1 LMDALPHTGTMT
13 AIEATE
19 EEITPH
25 ITDGVS
31 IAAVNGPTSVVISGD
46 TDATERITEHFR
58 TQGRRTK
65 ALTVSHAFHSHHME
79 PMLDDFRAVARTL
92 SYSAPRIPI
101 VSTVAVD
108 SDLTD
113 PDYWVTQIREA
124 VRFHHAVVELEN
136 HGVTTFIEL
145 GPDGVLTAQAQQ
157 SADGVFAAALRSS
170 QDEVTSTLTALGT
183 AYTHGRVPDAQALY
197 GDAHRVELPSYAFQR
212 QRYWLTAGV
221 TSADATDLGQTPTDH
236 PLLSSVVRPADSDTV
251 LFTGRLTPGT
261 WLDDHTVLGTAIVP
275 GAALVDLSLH
285 AAGESGFATL
295 DELVVEAPMVLTEAL
310 QVQVKVVDDSVT
322 IHSRTDGDW
331 TLHATGTLSNDTV
344 PRADLAWPPVAEPID
359 VAEMYAELGAAG
371 LAYGPAFR
379 NVTAAWR
386 TAAAV
391 FAEVAVEKHDFGV
404 HPALLDAA
412 LHPLAATADG
422 LALPFAWQ
430 GVRLHSPGATA
441 LRVRVD
447 LGTNA
452 VHAVDAEG
460 APVLTVSSLATRPV
474 TADQLA
480 TRTDGLYE
488 RTWVPVTPVPVPHTV
503 LDVPDGTVHDVTA
516 RVLSALQEK
525 LAGDGTVAVV
535 RRGDDLSA
543 AAVEGLVRSAQ
554 AEHPG
559 RIVLVDTDGSV
570 DLATV
575 VGDEPHVSV
584 RAGAVLAPRLAR
596 STGRGPAP
604 TWDGTVLITGGALG
618 TLLARHLVER
628 HGVRDVVLASRSGRD
643 PGMAHVRGVACDVTD
658 REALKALLDGL
669 PDLAAVVH
677 TAGVLDDGP
686 IDTLTPQR
694 LDAVLRPKTAA
705 WHLHDL
711 TRERDLKAFV
721 LYSSVAGTFGTAGQA
736 NYAAANS
743 YLDALARL
751 RHREGLP
758 AVSLAW
764 GMWDDGMAS
773 ELSDADRARLARE
786 GFLPITA
793 EHGLAMLDTALGLDV
808 PTLVA
813 SPLNLAAFRDEAPAL
828 LRGLVRTTRRAVPA
842 GNLADRV
849 TGLSEDEQR
858 AVVLDVVREN
868 VAAVLGHTDP
878 GAIDADAQFGAL
890 GFDSLMSI
898 ELRNKLSAA
907 TGTKLSGTVIFD
919 HPTPDALAEFVRVT
933 LTGSRVVRAAA
944 VATTAVT
951 DDPIAV
957 VGMACR
963 FPGGVTSP
971 EDLWRLVA
979 DGVDAIGEFPADR
992 GWPDLYHPDAERT
1005 GTSYVKHGGFLYEAD
1020 AFDPE
1025 FFGISPREAT
1035 AMDPQHRL
1043 LLETAWHALEGTG
1056 IAPASLRG
1064 SRTGVYTGLMHYD
1077 YAPRVGQYAAAME
1090 GFVSTSSAAS
1100 VASGRISYTLGLEG
1114 PAVTIDT
1121 ACSSSITATHLAA
1134 QALRTGEVSL
1144 ALAGGA
1150 TVMANP
1156 DVFVEFSR
1164 QRGLAQ
1170 DGRSKP
1176 FSADADG
1183 TSWSEGAGVLV
1194 LERLSDAVR
1203 NGHTVHAVIRGSAV
1217 NQDGASNGLT
1227 APNGPSQER
1236 VILQALANARLESA
1250 DVDVVEAHGTGT
1262 TLGDPIEAQALLATY
1277 GQGRPANRP
1286 LHLGSLK
1293 SNIGHTQAAAGVGGI
1308 IKMIMAMRHG
1318 TLPRTLHVSQP
1329 TPHVDWTT
1337 GAVTLLTENQ
1347 PWPELERPRRAAV
1360 SSFGI
1365 SGTNAHL
1372 ILEQPTPT
1380 PATPATTEPIP
1391 YPVSAKTPQALQAQI
1406 TALQHHLTEHPEL
1419 APADIAHT
1427 LNHRTQFDH
1436 RALLLDTEV
1445 LASGTIGTGG
1455 LAFLFTGQGS
1465 QRTGM
1470 GQELHATYPVFREA
1484 LEAAIDAVD
1493 AHLGDQSLRT
1503 VFFGETSLLDRTL
1516 YTQTALFALETA
1528 LYRLYESWGITPDH
1542 LVGHSIG
1549 EITAAHVAGILT
1561 LPDAARL
1568 VTARATL
1575 MDALPHTGT
1584 MTAIEAT
1591 EEEITPH
1598 LDDTVGI
1605 AAVNGPRS
1613 IVISGDTDATQRITE
1628 HFRTQGRRTK
1638 ALTVS
1643 HAFHSHHMDPMLDD
1657 FRAVA
1662 RTLTYSAPRIP
1673 VVSTVAVDSDLTDP
1687 EYWVTQIREAVR
1699 FHHAVVELANH
1710 GTTTFIELGP
1720 DGVLTAQAQQ
1730 SAEGTFTAALRRGR
1744 DETTTVLTALGTAY
1758 VHGRTLTT
1766 PHGAQLSDLPGY
1778 AFQRQSYWMEA
1789 PRSAQNAAAL
1799 GQTSVEHPLLS
1810 SLIHAVDSETTLF
1823 TGQISRSSH
1832 PWLADHTVMGN
1843 VIVPG
1848 TALIEL
1854 AIHAGDRAGFDTV
1867 DEMLIAAPLFLTDEA
1882 VQLQVALKDNTVSI
1896 HSRSGDRAWDL
1907 HATAT
1912 LSTTAASAETL
1923 AWPPQGQP
1931 VPIEDVYPALERIG
1945 LGYGP
1950 AFQGLTAAWRSGD
1963 ALFVEIA
1970 LPEAVHDAAFG
1981 IHPAL
1986 LDSAL
1991 HAYAHQHA
1999 VDGGISLPFSWNG
2012 VRLHASGATALRAR
2026 ITPAGEGGL
2035 ALHAVD
2041 HAGQP
2046 VVSVAQLA
2054 TRPVSADQLQMRT
2067 SSAEQLL
2074 VPSWQPLTLP
2084 VDAPEAPHQVLSV
2097 PRGGEL
2103 HEVTEYV
2110 LTALREWLALD
2121 TDDVLVVHTHDA
2133 VDTGTPD
2140 LAAAAV
2146 WGLVRSAQTENPGRI
2161 VLLDGGFDATVI
2173 GGAVAVEENQLL
2185 VRGDEVRA
2193 ARLIRPDTDALLP
2206 VPDGPWQLVST
2217 GAGTLETLA
2226 ITADERVS
2234 RPLLPGEVRLEVR
2247 ASGVNFRDVLI
2258 ALGMYP
2264 HDPLPPLGGEV
2275 AGIVIEVAPDVTTM
2289 AVGDRVFGLAE
2300 GTFSRQAVGDHRAL
2314 HAMPG
2319 CWTFTQAA
2327 TAPIVWMTALL
2338 GLKNIAGLSAGEK
2351 VLIHAGT
2358 GGVGMAAIQLAR
2370 HYGAEVYATASLP
2383 KWDVLRSLGVDD
2395 RHIADSRTL
2404 DFEEHILR
2412 ETGGSGVDVVLD
2424 SLAGD
2429 FVDASLRLLPRGGR
2443 FLEIGKTDIR
2453 DADEVALRH
2462 TGVAYTAYDL
2472 NASDPDT
2479 LQALLAELYD
2489 LFERQVLT
2497 ALPVRA
2503 WPVPQAPAV
2512 FRYMGQAKHTGK
2524 IALTVDRPL
2533 DPEGTVLIT
2542 GGTGTLG
2549 AILAKHLVERHG
2561 VRRLL
2566 LTSRRGHAPELAAEL
2581 TGLGAEVTVAACDAS
2596 DREALAALLAGVEN
2610 LTGVVH
2616 TAGVLDD
2623 AMVTNLTPEQLHV
2636 VLRNKADAA
2645 WHLHELTRDRD
2656 LAAFVLYSSMAGT
2669 LGGPGQGNYA
2679 AANAYLDALA
2689 HHRRE
2694 RGLPAVSMA
2703 WGLWEDASA
2712 MSAHLTATDLARM
2725 AREGFP
2731 AISAAQ
2737 GVEMFDAALTLGQA
2751 AVLTAPITLSSLRGE
2766 VAPVLRALVR
2776 TPSRRTASART
2787 ADTDALAS
2795 ALAARDEAGRL
2806 ELLLG
2811 IVREHVA
2818 YTLGHSGGDA
2828 VDPETPFK
2836 EIGFDSLTA
2845 VELRNRLSAA
2855 TGVRLPATIIFDHPT
2870 AAAMA
2875 AFLRSK
2881 LTGGASAAAPVVR
2894 AVVTDDEPIA
2904 IVSMAC
2910 RLPGDVRTPE
2920 DLWRLVAD
2928 ERDAITGFPTNRGW
2942 DLDGLHDPERT
2953 RSRTSYIS
2961 AGGFLHDADRFDAAF
2976 FGISPKEALAMDP
2989 QQRVLMETSWELFE
3003 NAGINPKAL
3012 RGSRTATYVGLLGQ
3026 DYAPRGP
3033 QAFDEVEGHVMT
3045 GISNAVASGRIAY
3058 AYGFEG
3064 PALTVDTS
3072 CSSSLMATHIALR
3085 ALRSGE
3091 CDLALAGGVT
3101 VIAQPDIFTEFSR
3114 QGGLARDGRVKSFG
3128 AGADGTSFAE
3138 GAGLLLLERLS
3149 DAVRNGHTVH
3159 AVIRGSAVNSDGA
3172 SNGLTAPNGPAQERV
3187 IQEALASGG
3196 LVPAD
3201 VDALEAHGTGTVLGD
3216 PIEAQAVLAT
3226 YGQNRTSPLLMG
3238 SLKSNL
3244 GHTQGAAGVAGVIKM
3259 VMAMKHDLLPR
3270 TLNVDEPTPEV
3281 DWSTGS
3287 VALLAEARPWPAG
3300 DRPRRA
3306 GISSFGISGTNAHL
3320 IIEEPPAHAPDSPGP
3335 SDSVG
3340 SPVEESSAAQPGPV
3354 PYLVSART
3362 PEALTAQVA
3371 RLERHLADHPELAA
3385 SDVAHTL
3392 AGRARFDH
3400 RALLLG
3406 TEVLASGA
3414 VGSGGLAFLFTGQGS
3429 QRTGMGRELYETY
3442 PVFREALDAALT
3454 ALGIQDEFFTGDL
3467 DRTRL
3472 TQPALFALET
3482 ALYRLYESW
3491 GITPDHLVGHSI
3503 GEITAAHV
3511 AGILTL

>member
-1 LMDALPHTGTMT
+1 MT

>member
-1 LMDALPHTGTMT
+1 MSEEQKLRDYLGRVTAQLKQAKRTLQNLEAAQNEPIAIVGMACRYPGGVRSPEDLWRLVDSGEDAISEFPANRGWDLDALFDTDPDRSGTSYTREGGFLYDADEFDADFFGVSPREATATDPQQRLLLESAWQVLESAAIRPDSLRGSDTGVFVGVMSQEYGPSLLHPSVDGTDGFLLTGNQNSVASGRIAYTLGFEGPAVTVDTACSSSLVGVHLAVQALRAGECSLALAGGVAVMSTPGFFIEFSRQRGLSPDGRSKSFAAAANGTGWSEGVGMLALARLSDAERLGYRVLGLVRGSAINQDGKSSQLSAPNGPAQQRVMRQALASARLTASDVDVVEAHGTGTVLGDPIEAQAVIATYGQDRESPLWLGSLKSNIGHTQAAAGVGGIIKMIMAMRHGVLPRTLHVDEPTPHVDWSAGSVELLTKARPWPELERPRRAGVSSFGISGTNAHVVLEAVPVAEPAEPGESVEPGGAARVPYLVSARTPDALRAQIDRLRHHLDRHPGLSPADVGFSLAERTQFTHRAALLGDATLAEGQAGRGGLAFLFTGQGSQRTGMGRELYETYPVFREALDAALTALGIQDEFFTGDLDRTRLTQPALFALETALYRLYESWGITPDHLVGHSIGEITAAHVAGILTLPDAARLVTARATLMDALPHTGTMT

-1293 SNIGHTQAAAGVGGI
+1293 SNIGHT
-1308 IKMIMAMRHG
+1308 
-1318 TLPRTLHVSQP
+1318 
-1329 TPHVDWTT
+1329 
-1337 GAVTLLTENQ
+1337 
-1347 PWPELERPRRAAV
+1347 
-1360 SSFGI
+1360 
-1365 SGTNAHL
+1365 
-1372 ILEQPTPT
+1372 
-1380 PATPATTEPIP
+1380 
-1391 YPVSAKTPQALQAQI
+1391 
-1406 TALQHHLTEHPEL
+1406 
-1419 APADIAHT
+1419 
-1427 LNHRTQFDH
+1427 
-1436 RALLLDTEV
+1436 
-1445 LASGTIGTGG
+1445 
-1455 LAFLFTGQGS
+1455 
-1465 QRTGM
+1465 
-1470 GQELHATYPVFREA
+1470 
-1484 LEAAIDAVD
+1484 
-1493 AHLGDQSLRT
+1493 
-1503 VFFGETSLLDRTL
+1503 
-1516 YTQTALFALETA
+1516 
-1528 LYRLYESWGITPDH
+1528 
-1542 LVGHSIG
+1542 
-1549 EITAAHVAGILT
+1549 
-1561 LPDAARL
+1561 
-1568 VTARATL
+1568 
-1575 MDALPHTGT
+1575 
-1584 MTAIEAT
+1584 
-1591 EEEITPH
+1591 
-1598 LDDTVGI
+1598 
-1605 AAVNGPRS
+1605 
-1613 IVISGDTDATQRITE
+1613 
-1628 HFRTQGRRTK
+1628 
-1638 ALTVS
+1638 
-1643 HAFHSHHMDPMLDD
+1643 
-1657 FRAVA
+1657 
-1662 RTLTYSAPRIP
+1662 
-1673 VVSTVAVDSDLTDP
+1673 
-1687 EYWVTQIREAVR
+1687 
-1699 FHHAVVELANH
+1699 
-1710 GTTTFIELGP
+1710 
-1720 DGVLTAQAQQ
+1720 
-1730 SAEGTFTAALRRGR
+1730 
-1744 DETTTVLTALGTAY
+1744 
-1758 VHGRTLTT
+1758 
-1766 PHGAQLSDLPGY
+1766 
-1778 AFQRQSYWMEA
+1778 
-1789 PRSAQNAAAL
+1789 
-1799 GQTSVEHPLLS
+1799 
-1810 SLIHAVDSETTLF
+1810 
-1823 TGQISRSSH
+1823 
-1832 PWLADHTVMGN
+1832 
-1843 VIVPG
+1843 
-1848 TALIEL
+1848 
-1854 AIHAGDRAGFDTV
+1854 
-1867 DEMLIAAPLFLTDEA
+1867 
-1882 VQLQVALKDNTVSI
+1882 
-1896 HSRSGDRAWDL
+1896 
-1907 HATAT
+1907 
-1912 LSTTAASAETL
+1912 
-1923 AWPPQGQP
+1923 
-1931 VPIEDVYPALERIG
+1931 
-1945 LGYGP
+1945 
-1950 AFQGLTAAWRSGD
+1950 
-1963 ALFVEIA
+1963 
-1970 LPEAVHDAAFG
+1970 
-1981 IHPAL
+1981 
-1986 LDSAL
+1986 
-1991 HAYAHQHA
+1991 
-1999 VDGGISLPFSWNG
+1999 
-2012 VRLHASGATALRAR
+2012 
-2026 ITPAGEGGL
+2026 
-2035 ALHAVD
+2035 
-2041 HAGQP
+2041 
-2046 VVSVAQLA
+2046 
-2054 TRPVSADQLQMRT
+2054 
-2067 SSAEQLL
+2067 
-2074 VPSWQPLTLP
+2074 
-2084 VDAPEAPHQVLSV
+2084 
-2097 PRGGEL
+2097 
-2103 HEVTEYV
+2103 
-2110 LTALREWLALD
+2110 
-2121 TDDVLVVHTHDA
+2121 
-2133 VDTGTPD
+2133 
-2140 LAAAAV
+2140 
-2146 WGLVRSAQTENPGRI
+2146 
-2161 VLLDGGFDATVI
+2161 
-2173 GGAVAVEENQLL
+2173 
-2185 VRGDEVRA
+2185 
-2193 ARLIRPDTDALLP
+2193 
-2206 VPDGPWQLVST
+2206 
-2217 GAGTLETLA
+2217 
-2226 ITADERVS
+2226 
-2234 RPLLPGEVRLEVR
+2234 
-2247 ASGVNFRDVLI
+2247 
-2258 ALGMYP
+2258 
-2264 HDPLPPLGGEV
+2264 
-2275 AGIVIEVAPDVTTM
+2275 
-2289 AVGDRVFGLAE
+2289 
-2300 GTFSRQAVGDHRAL
+2300 
-2314 HAMPG
+2314 
-2319 CWTFTQAA
+2319 
-2327 TAPIVWMTALL
+2327 
-2338 GLKNIAGLSAGEK
+2338 
-2351 VLIHAGT
+2351 
-2358 GGVGMAAIQLAR
+2358 
-2370 HYGAEVYATASLP
+2370 
-2383 KWDVLRSLGVDD
+2383 
-2395 RHIADSRTL
+2395 
-2404 DFEEHILR
+2404 
-2412 ETGGSGVDVVLD
+2412 
-2424 SLAGD
+2424 
-2429 FVDASLRLLPRGGR
+2429 
-2443 FLEIGKTDIR
+2443 
-2453 DADEVALRH
+2453 
-2462 TGVAYTAYDL
+2462 
-2472 NASDPDT
+2472 
-2479 LQALLAELYD
+2479 
-2489 LFERQVLT
+2489 
-2497 ALPVRA
+2497 
-2503 WPVPQAPAV
+2503 
-2512 FRYMGQAKHTGK
+2512 
-2524 IALTVDRPL
+2524 
-2533 DPEGTVLIT
+2533 
-2542 GGTGTLG
+2542 
-2549 AILAKHLVERHG
+2549 
-2561 VRRLL
+2561 
-2566 LTSRRGHAPELAAEL
+2566 
-2581 TGLGAEVTVAACDAS
+2581 
-2596 DREALAALLAGVEN
+2596 
-2610 LTGVVH
+2610 
-2616 TAGVLDD
+2616 
-2623 AMVTNLTPEQLHV
+2623 
-2636 VLRNKADAA
+2636 
-2645 WHLHELTRDRD
+2645 
-2656 LAAFVLYSSMAGT
+2656 
-2669 LGGPGQGNYA
+2669 
-2679 AANAYLDALA
+2679 
-2689 HHRRE
+2689 
-2694 RGLPAVSMA
+2694 
-2703 WGLWEDASA
+2703 
-2712 MSAHLTATDLARM
+2712 
-2725 AREGFP
+2725 
-2731 AISAAQ
+2731 
-2737 GVEMFDAALTLGQA
+2737 
-2751 AVLTAPITLSSLRGE
+2751 
-2766 VAPVLRALVR
+2766 
-2776 TPSRRTASART
+2776 
-2787 ADTDALAS
+2787 
-2795 ALAARDEAGRL
+2795 
-2806 ELLLG
+2806 
-2811 IVREHVA
+2811 
-2818 YTLGHSGGDA
+2818 
-2828 VDPETPFK
+2828 
-2836 EIGFDSLTA
+2836 
-2845 VELRNRLSAA
+2845 
-2855 TGVRLPATIIFDHPT
+2855 
-2870 AAAMA
+2870 
-2875 AFLRSK
+2875 
-2881 LTGGASAAAPVVR
+2881 
-2894 AVVTDDEPIA
+2894 
-2904 IVSMAC
+2904 
-2910 RLPGDVRTPE
+2910 
-2920 DLWRLVAD
+2920 
-2928 ERDAITGFPTNRGW
+2928 
-2942 DLDGLHDPERT
+2942 
-2953 RSRTSYIS
+2953 
-2961 AGGFLHDADRFDAAF
+2961 
-2976 FGISPKEALAMDP
+2976 
-2989 QQRVLMETSWELFE
+2989 
-3003 NAGINPKAL
+3003 
-3012 RGSRTATYVGLLGQ
+3012 
-3026 DYAPRGP
+3026 
-3033 QAFDEVEGHVMT
+3033 
-3045 GISNAVASGRIAY
+3045 
-3058 AYGFEG
+3058 
-3064 PALTVDTS
+3064 
-3072 CSSSLMATHIALR
+3072 
-3085 ALRSGE
+3085 
-3091 CDLALAGGVT
+3091 
-3101 VIAQPDIFTEFSR
+3101 
-3114 QGGLARDGRVKSFG
+3114 
-3128 AGADGTSFAE
+3128 
-3138 GAGLLLLERLS
+3138 
-3149 DAVRNGHTVH
+3149 
-3159 AVIRGSAVNSDGA
+3159 
-3172 SNGLTAPNGPAQERV
+3172 
-3187 IQEALASGG
+3187 
-3196 LVPAD
+3196 
-3201 VDALEAHGTGTVLGD
+3201 
-3216 PIEAQAVLAT
+3216 
-3226 YGQNRTSPLLMG
+3226 
-3238 SLKSNL
+3238 
-3244 GHTQGAAGVAGVIKM
+3244 
-3259 VMAMKHDLLPR
+3259 
-3270 TLNVDEPTPEV
+3270 
-3281 DWSTGS
+3281 
-3287 VALLAEARPWPAG
+3287 
-3300 DRPRRA
+3300 
-3306 GISSFGISGTNAHL
+3306 
-3320 IIEEPPAHAPDSPGP
+3320 
-3335 SDSVG
+3335 
-3340 SPVEESSAAQPGPV
+3340 
-3354 PYLVSART
+3354 
-3362 PEALTAQVA
+3362 
-3371 RLERHLADHPELAA
+3371 
-3385 SDVAHTL
+3385 
-3392 AGRARFDH
+3392 
-3400 RALLLG
+3400 
-3406 TEVLASGA
+3406 
-3414 VGSGGLAFLFTGQGS
+3414 
-3429 QRTGMGRELYETY
+3429 
-3442 PVFREALDAALT
+3442 
-3454 ALGIQDEFFTGDL
+3454 
-3467 DRTRL
+3467 
-3472 TQPALFALET
+3472 
-3482 ALYRLYESW
+3482 
-3491 GITPDHLVGHSI
+3491 
-3503 GEITAAHV
+3503 
-3511 AGILTL
+3511 

>member
-1 LMDALPHTGTMT
+1 
-13 AIEATE
+13 
-19 EEITPH
+19 
-25 ITDGVS
+25 
-31 IAAVNGPTSVVISGD
+31 
-46 TDATERITEHFR
+46 R
-58 TQGRRTK
+58 
-65 ALTVSHAFHSHHME
+65 
-79 PMLDDFRAVARTL
+79 
-92 SYSAPRIPI
+92 
-101 VSTVAVD
+101 
-108 SDLTD
+108 
-113 PDYWVTQIREA
+113 
-124 VRFHHAVVELEN
+124 
-136 HGVTTFIEL
+136 
-145 GPDGVLTAQAQQ
+145 
-157 SADGVFAAALRSS
+157 
-170 QDEVTSTLTALGT
+170 
-183 AYTHGRVPDAQALY
+183 
-197 GDAHRVELPSYAFQR
+197 
-212 QRYWLTAGV
+212 
-221 TSADATDLGQTPTDH
+221 
-236 PLLSSVVRPADSDTV
+236 
-251 LFTGRLTPGT
+251 
-261 WLDDHTVLGTAIVP
+261 
-275 GAALVDLSLH
+275 
-285 AAGESGFATL
+285 
-295 DELVVEAPMVLTEAL
+295 
-310 QVQVKVVDDSVT
+310 
-322 IHSRTDGDW
+322 
-331 TLHATGTLSNDTV
+331 
-344 PRADLAWPPVAEPID
+344 
-359 VAEMYAELGAAG
+359 
-371 LAYGPAFR
+371 
-379 NVTAAWR
+379 
-386 TAAAV
+386 
-391 FAEVAVEKHDFGV
+391 
-404 HPALLDAA
+404 
-412 LHPLAATADG
+412 
-422 LALPFAWQ
+422 
-430 GVRLHSPGATA
+430 
-441 LRVRVD
+441 
-447 LGTNA
+447 
-452 VHAVDAEG
+452 
-460 APVLTVSSLATRPV
+460 
-474 TADQLA
+474 
-480 TRTDGLYE
+480 
-488 RTWVPVTPVPVPHTV
+488 
-503 LDVPDGTVHDVTA
+503 
-516 RVLSALQEK
+516 
-525 LAGDGTVAVV
+525 
-535 RRGDDLSA
+535 
-543 AAVEGLVRSAQ
+543 
-554 AEHPG
+554 
-559 RIVLVDTDGSV
+559 
-570 DLATV
+570 
-575 VGDEPHVSV
+575 
-584 RAGAVLAPRLAR
+584 
-596 STGRGPAP
+596 
-604 TWDGTVLITGGALG
+604 
-618 TLLARHLVER
+618 
-628 HGVRDVVLASRSGRD
+628 
-643 PGMAHVRGVACDVTD
+643 
-658 REALKALLDGL
+658 
-669 PDLAAVVH
+669 
-677 TAGVLDDGP
+677 
-686 IDTLTPQR
+686 
-694 LDAVLRPKTAA
+694 
-705 WHLHDL
+705 
-711 TRERDLKAFV
+711 
-721 LYSSVAGTFGTAGQA
+721 
-736 NYAAANS
+736 
-743 YLDALARL
+743 
-751 RHREGLP
+751 
-758 AVSLAW
+758 
-764 GMWDDGMAS
+764 
-773 ELSDADRARLARE
+773 
-786 GFLPITA
+786 
-793 EHGLAMLDTALGLDV
+793 
-808 PTLVA
+808 
-813 SPLNLAAFRDEAPAL
+813 
-828 LRGLVRTTRRAVPA
+828 
-842 GNLADRV
+842 
-849 TGLSEDEQR
+849 
-858 AVVLDVVREN
+858 
-868 VAAVLGHTDP
+868 
-878 GAIDADAQFGAL
+878 
-890 GFDSLMSI
+890 
-898 ELRNKLSAA
+898 
-907 TGTKLSGTVIFD
+907 
-919 HPTPDALAEFVRVT
+919 
-933 LTGSRVVRAAA
+933 
-944 VATTAVT
+944 
-951 DDPIAV
+951 
-957 VGMACR
+957 
-963 FPGGVTSP
+963 
-971 EDLWRLVA
+971 
-979 DGVDAIGEFPADR
+979 
-992 GWPDLYHPDAERT
+992 
-1005 GTSYVKHGGFLYEAD
+1005 
-1020 AFDPE
+1020 
-1025 FFGISPREAT
+1025 
-1035 AMDPQHRL
+1035 
-1043 LLETAWHALEGTG
+1043 
-1056 IAPASLRG
+1056 
-1064 SRTGVYTGLMHYD
+1064 
-1077 YAPRVGQYAAAME
+1077 
-1090 GFVSTSSAAS
+1090 
-1100 VASGRISYTLGLEG
+1100 
-1114 PAVTIDT
+1114 
-1121 ACSSSITATHLAA
+1121 
-1134 QALRTGEVSL
+1134 
-1144 ALAGGA
+1144 
-1150 TVMANP
+1150 
-1156 DVFVEFSR
+1156 
-1164 QRGLAQ
+1164 
-1170 DGRSKP
+1170 
-1176 FSADADG
+1176 
-1183 TSWSEGAGVLV
+1183 
-1194 LERLSDAVR
+1194 
-1203 NGHTVHAVIRGSAV
+1203 
-1217 NQDGASNGLT
+1217 
-1227 APNGPSQER
+1227 
-1236 VILQALANARLESA
+1236 
-1250 DVDVVEAHGTGT
+1250 
-1262 TLGDPIEAQALLATY
+1262 
-1277 GQGRPANRP
+1277 RP
-1286 LHLGSLK
+1286 L
-1293 SNIGHTQAAAGVGGI
+1293 
-1308 IKMIMAMRHG
+1308 
-1318 TLPRTLHVSQP
+1318 
-1329 TPHVDWTT
+1329 
-1337 GAVTLLTENQ
+1337 
-1347 PWPELERPRRAAV
+1347 
-1360 SSFGI
+1360 
-1365 SGTNAHL
+1365 
-1372 ILEQPTPT
+1372 
-1380 PATPATTEPIP
+1380 
-1391 YPVSAKTPQALQAQI
+1391 
-1406 TALQHHLTEHPEL
+1406 
-1419 APADIAHT
+1419 
-1427 LNHRTQFDH
+1427 
-1436 RALLLDTEV
+1436 
-1445 LASGTIGTGG
+1445 
-1455 LAFLFTGQGS
+1455 
-1465 QRTGM
+1465 
-1470 GQELHATYPVFREA
+1470 
-1484 LEAAIDAVD
+1484 
-1493 AHLGDQSLRT
+1493 
-1503 VFFGETSLLDRTL
+1503 
-1516 YTQTALFALETA
+1516 
-1528 LYRLYESWGITPDH
+1528 
-1542 LVGHSIG
+1542 
-1549 EITAAHVAGILT
+1549 AGILT
-1561 LPDAARL
+1561 LDDAARL

-1591 EEEITPH
+1591 EEEVTPH
-1598 LDDTVGI
+1598 LTDTISI
-1605 AAVNGPRS
+1605 AAVNGPTS
-1613 IVISGDTDATQRITE
+1613 VVISGDTDATDKITE
-1628 HFRTQGRRTK
+1628 HFREQGHRTK
-1638 ALTVS
+1638 KLTVS
-1643 HAFHSHHMDPMLDD
+1643 HAFHSHHMDAMLDD
-1657 FRAVA
+1657 FRTTAEQ
-1662 RTLTYSAPRIP
+1662 LTYSASQIP
-1673 VVSTVAVDSDLTDP
+1673 IVSTVATNLAMTDP
-1687 EYWVTQIREAVR
+1687 EYWVTQVREAVR
-1699 FHHAVVELANH
+1699 FHHAVQELETR
-1710 GTTTFIELGP
+1710 GVTTFIELGP

-1730 SAEGTFTAALRRGR
+1730 SAEGTFTPALRRGR
-1744 DETTTVLTALGTAY
+1744 DEITTALTALGTAY
-1758 VHGRTLTT
+1758 VHGRTITT
-1766 PHGAQLSDLPGY
+1766 PHATQLSSLPGY
-1778 AFQRQSYWMEA
+1778 AFQRQSYWLEA
-1789 PRSAQNAAAL
+1789 PRSAQNSSAL

-1810 SLIHAVDSETTLF
+1810 SLIHAVDSDTTLF
-1823 TGQISRSSH
+1823 TGQVSRNSH

-1848 TALIEL
+1848 TAFIEL

-1867 DEMLIAAPLFLTDEA
+1867 DEMLIAAPLLLTDEA

-1896 HSRSGDRAWDL
+1896 HSRSAGRSWDL

-1931 VPIEDVYPALERIG
+1931 VPIEDVYPALERVG

-1963 ALFVEIA
+1963 ALFVEIL

-1999 VDGGISLPFSWNG
+1999 TDGSISLPFSWNG

-2046 VVSVAQLA
+2046 VISVEQLA
-2054 TRPVSADQLQMRT
+2054 TRPVSADQLQVRA
-2067 SSAEQLL
+2067 SATEPLL

-2084 VDAPEAPHQVLSV
+2084 VDAPAASHHVLTV

-2103 HEVTEYV
+2103 HEVTESV
-2110 LTALREWLALD
+2110 LTSLQEWLASD
-2121 TDDVLVVHTHDA
+2121 TDDVLVVHTRDA

-2161 VLLDGGFDATVI
+2161 VLLDGDFDAAVA
-2173 GGAVAVEENQLL
+2173 GGAIAAGENQLL
-2185 VRGDEVRA
+2185 VRGEEVRA
-2193 ARLIRPDTDALLP
+2193 ARLVRPDADALLP
-2206 VPDGPWQLVST
+2206 VPDGTWQLVST

-2234 RPLLPGEVRLEVR
+2234 QPLLPGEVRLEVR

-2275 AGIVIEVAPDVTTM
+2275 AGIVIEVAPDVATM

-2319 CWTFTQAA
+2319 GWTFTQAA

-2338 GLKNIAGLSAGEK
+2338 GLRNIAGLSAGEK

-2370 HYGAEVYATASLP
+2370 HYGAEVYATASPP

-2395 RHIADSRTL
+2395 RHIANSRTL
-2404 DFEEHILR
+2404 EFEEHILR

-2429 FVDASLRLLPRGGR
+2429 FVDASLRLMRHGGR

-2453 DADEVALRH
+2453 DADEVAQRH

-2497 ALPVRA
+2497 ALPVQA

-2581 TGLGAEVTVAACDAS
+2581 TELGADVTIAACDAS
-2596 DREALAALLAGVEN
+2596 DREALATLLAGVEN

-2645 WHLHELTRDRD
+2645 WHLHELTQDRD

-2712 MSAHLTATDLARM
+2712 MSAHLTTTDLARM

-2731 AISAAQ
+2731 SISAAQ
-2737 GVEMFDAALTLGQA
+2737 GVGMFDAALTLGQA

-2787 ADTDALAS
+2787 ADTNALAS
-2795 ALAARDEAGRL
+2795 ALAALDEAGRL

-2836 EIGFDSLTA
+2836 DIGFDSLTA

-2920 DLWRLVAD
+2920 DLWRLVAG
-2928 ERDAITGFPTNRGW
+2928 EQDAISGFPTNRGW
-2942 DLDGLHDPERT
+2942 DLDGLYDPERT
-2953 RSRTSYIS
+2953 RSRTSYIGV
-2961 AGGFLHDADRFDAAF
+2961 GGFLHDADRFDAAF

-3003 NAGINPKAL
+3003 NAGINPKSL

-3026 DYAPRGP
+3026 DYAPRGS

-3072 CSSSLMATHIALR
+3072 CSSSLMATHIAMR
-3085 ALRSGE
+3085 TLRSGE

-3138 GAGLLLLERLS
+3138 GVGLLLLERLS

-3187 IQEALASGG
+3187 IQQALASGG

-3287 VALLAEARPWPAG
+3287 VTLLAEARPWPAG

-3320 IIEEPPAHAPDSPGP
+3320 IIEEPPAPAPAAPGSSDSSDSPAAG
-3335 SDSVG
+3335 
-3340 SPVEESSAAQPGPV
+3340 SAAEPV
-3354 PYLVSART
+3354 PVPFLVSART
-3362 PEALTAQVA
+3362 PEALTTQVA
-3371 RLERHLADHPELAA
+3371 RLKQHLAEHPELAA

-3392 AGRARFDH
+3392 AGRAQFDH
-3400 RALLLG
+3400 RALLFG
-3406 TEVLASGA
+3406 TEELVDGA
-3414 VGSGGLAFLFTGQGS
+3414 VGKGGLAFLFTGQGS
-3429 QRTGMGRELYETY
+3429 QRAGMGRELYETY
-3442 PVFREALDAALT
+3442 PVFREALDAALV
-3454 ALGIQDEFFTGDL
+3454 ALGIQDEYFTGDL

-3491 GITPDHLVGHSI
+3491 GVTPDHLVGHSI

-3511 AGILTL
+3511 AGILTLDDAARLVTARATLMDALPHTGTMTAIEATEEEITPHLDDTISIAAINGPRSIVISGDTDATDKITEHFREQGHRTKQLTVSHAFHSHHMDAMLDDFRTVARTLTFHEPTIPIVPTVATDIPMTDPAYWVTQVRSAVRFHDAVTALPEGTVFIELGPDPVLSAAAQQFAKGSFSGTLRSSQSEVTRVLTALGTAYVHGSSPVLPAGTTVELPNYAFQQQSYWLTDVGPVDAAGLGLLPGGHPLLGGEIQQADSDTVLFTGRTAHAEHGAATLLDLALHAADGGLEELTVESPLPPGEALLLQVAVNGTRLTIHSRADGAPWQRHATGTLATVNSDAPGLPWPPNAAEVGPQADGVTQAWRDGSTFYAEATTDSTEHGIDPGLLTAALQQGGVPVQPLHWRNVRLHRAGATTLRVRFDGGLLATDEDGVPVLTAEQVTTAPVSAAQHALFDLTWVPSAHSGATGFDVLEVPRRGALEEVLTTVLHALRSERSGPLVVHTHDAVHTEDPDPVAAAVWGLVRTAQHEEPSRFVLVDGETVPDALPEDEPQVVVRGHRTLVARLARITASAPAPRWHGTVLTTGDAPFIGHLPVTDVVTWAGDDPDDLRQVLDAHDVTAVVHVPGPGVEALVSHLTPEQLVEAVRGAADVARHLHRLTENRELVAFVLSSSIVGTVGHTGRGADAATAAYLEALARHRNAGGLPALAVAWGAEQSQELFDAAVTAGRPTVVANVLDPAGVRAAGPVPAVLRGLVKPLPQRGRTLASRLVGLDDAAQGAVVLEVLREAIAEVLGHDDPKEIEAEYPFSDLGFTSMTAVELRNQLFTATGLDLSTTLVFDHPTPAALAKVLRERLGPEDRAHQTVQSDLDRLEASLAAASVSAPAHTAAVTNRLRAMLAKWTEDPDGSTDGEDENFASASAEDIFDFIDNQLGRATN